1 MYIDHLSLM
10 DFRTYRFLDV
20 PLSRGLTV
28 LVGRNG
34 VGKTNV
40 VEAVDYAANLSSHR
54 VTTDA
59 PLVAVGAE
67 RAYIRARVVRATQQT
82 VMELEITPGRAN
94 RVRINRAAPVRVRE
108 ALGICRTVLFSPEDL
123 ALIKG
128 EPAAR
133 RRFLD
138 DLAVSL
144 RPVVAGHRAD
154 YEKVLRQRNA
164 LLKSLRKLGGRIG
177 EEQRATL
184 EVWNGQL
191 VNLGARLMH
200 ARFQVLAALLP
211 EADRAYEQLTDGGK
225 ALGFDYESVALGP
238 RSGTDVAALAA
249 LTPAQLGEML
259 TSALEEKDAEE
270 IERGMSLVGPHRD
283 ELNLVLGGIPA
294 RGYASH
300 GETWSY
306 ALALRL
312 GSWYVHRA
320 DDDSPGSS
328 PILILDDVFAELD
341 ATRRARLARIVS
353 EAEQVLVTC
362 AVQEDLPAQ
371 LDADRTVLHVSPG
384 RVVPEQDQ
392 APEREQAPERA
403 EARPGTEAPG
413 GAGPEDAGAGDA

>member
-1 MYIDHLSLM
+1 MHIDHLSLM
-10 DFRTYRFLDV
+10 DFRTYRFLDLALT
-20 PLSRGLTV
+20 PGLTV

-34 VGKTNV
+34 VGKTNI
-40 VEAVDYAANLSSHR
+40 VEAVDYCAELASHR
-54 VTTDA
+54 VSADA
-59 PLVAVGAE
+59 PLVRVGAE
-67 RAYIRARVVRATQQT
+67 RAYIRARVVRGGQQT
-82 VMELEITPGRAN
+82 VMELEITPGKAN
-94 RVRINRAAPVRVRE
+94 RVRLNRAAPVRVRE

-128 EPAAR
+128 EPALR

-144 RPVVAGHRAD
+144 RPVVAGYRAD

-164 LLKSLRKLGGRIG
+164 LLKSLRRSGRTG
-177 EEQRATL
+177 PEERATL

-191 VNLGARLMH
+191 VNLGARILH

-211 EADRAYEQLTDGGK
+211 EADRAYGQLTDGGK
-225 ALGFDYESVALGP
+225 ELAFRYESLTLGARP
-238 RSGTDVAALAA
+238 REDVAALAA
-249 LTPAQLGEML
+249 LSPARLGQML
-259 TSALEEKDAEE
+259 ASALEEKAQDE

-283 ELNLVLGGIPA
+283 EVQLMLGGIPA

-320 DDDSPGSS
+320 DDAPGAS

-341 ATRRARLARIVS
+341 AVRRSRLARIVS
-353 EAEQVLVTC
+353 AAEQVLVTC
-362 AVQEDLPAQ
+362 AVEEDLPRE
-371 LDADRTVLHVSPG
+371 LPGRRRVLQVSPG
-384 RVVPEQDQ
+384 EVHPVDS
-392 APEREQAPERA
+392 
-403 EARPGTEAPG
+403 
-413 GAGPEDAGAGDA
+413 DAGAPDAAPEEPEGPGAPGA

>member
-1 MYIDHLSLM
+1 MHIDHLSLM
-10 DFRTYRFLDV
+10 DFRTYRFLDLALT
-20 PLSRGLTV
+20 PGLTV

-34 VGKTNV
+34 VGKTNI
-40 VEAVDYAANLSSHR
+40 VEAVDYCAELASHR
-54 VTTDA
+54 VSTDA
-59 PLVAVGAE
+59 PLVRVGAE
-67 RAYIRARVVRATQQT
+67 RAYIRARVVRGGQQT
-82 VMELEITPGRAN
+82 VMELEITPGKAN
-94 RVRINRAAPVRVRE
+94 RVRLNRAAPVRVRE

-128 EPAAR
+128 EPALR

-144 RPVVAGHRAD
+144 RPVVAGYRAD

-164 LLKSLRKLGGRIG
+164 LLKSLRRSGRTG
-177 EEQRATL
+177 SEERATL

-191 VNLGARLMH
+191 VNLGARILH

-211 EADRAYEQLTDGGK
+211 EADRAYGQLTDGGK
-225 ALGFDYESVALGP
+225 ELAFRYESLTLGARP
-238 RSGTDVAALAA
+238 REDVAALAA
-249 LTPAQLGEML
+249 LSPARLGQML
-259 TSALEEKDAEE
+259 ASALEEKAQEE

-283 ELNLVLGGIPA
+283 EVQLMLGGIPA

-320 DDDSPGSS
+320 DDDAPGAS

-341 ATRRARLARIVS
+341 AVRRSRLARIVS
-353 EAEQVLVTC
+353 AAEQVLVTC
-362 AVQEDLPAQ
+362 AVEEDLPRE
-371 LDADRTVLHVSPG
+371 LPGRRRVLQVSPG
-384 RVVPEQDQ
+384 EVHPIGSDAAPDDGRHGASAPDAAQDP
-392 APEREQAPERA
+392 AASE
-403 EARPGTEAPG
+403 GS
-413 GAGPEDAGAGDA
+413 GASGA